1 MSGPVTTLPLL
12 ERASA
17 SDPLFLITSGPTRG
31 TAVSKAAAPLPHE
44 LAAYEQY
51 RFHFDMTKCIGC
63 HCCEVACNEQN
74 GNPAHIHWR
83 RVGEI
88 EGGAYPFAQRFHLSI
103 GCNHCLEPSCL
114 RGCPVNAYRKDALTG
129 LVLHDAS
136 ACIGCQYCT
145 WNCPYGVPQ
154 YNEERGVVGKCDMC
168 YGRLSQGREPACVNA
183 CPQEAIQIEVVNTR
197 QWRQEFEA
205 ANAPG
210 LPAADSTISTTRITV
225 PDAIAAN
232 TGKVNEHRVR
242 PEHPHWPLV
251 IMTVLTQLSVGAFGA
266 IWMRESAGQ
275 SSGIAIAAAAALAAG
290 LIALAASTFHLGR
303 PVHAYRALRM
313 WRRSWLS
320 REVLLFTLFA
330 HAAAGYAALLW
341 FGRAPV
347 VTGAATALLGLG
359 GIFASARIY
368 RVPAR
373 PAWNRPHTN
382 IEFFLTALSCGPML
396 IAAMTGA
403 GGPMLWMTVIAAAA
417 QLLNQLMKLLM
428 LARADQFELI
438 ASARLLAM
446 ELRNI
451 LVLRF
456 ALGFAAIA
464 LPLCGLTAAGFVLL
478 LCAEIAGRYLFFVSV
493 VPTNM
498 AATFLAPGHAEVPK
512 QRAAA

>member
-1 MSGPVTTLPLL
+1 LSGPVTTLPLL

-17 SDPLFLITSGPTRG
+17 GDPLFVINGAAGPTGAPRN
-31 TAVSKAAAPLPHE
+31 AAPLPRE
-44 LAAYEQY
+44 LAEHEQY

-74 GNPAHIHWR
+74 GNPPHIHWR

-88 EGGAYPFAQRFHLSI
+88 EGGVYPLAQRFHLSM

-114 RGCPVNAYRKDALTG
+114 RGCPVNAYQKDALTG
-129 LVLHDAS
+129 LVLHNAE

-183 CPQEAIQIEVVNTR
+183 CPQGAIEIEVVDAR
-197 QWRQEFEA
+197 RWREEFES

-210 LPAADSTISTTRITV
+210 LPPAESTFSTTRITV

-232 TGKVNEHRVR
+232 AVKVNEHRVR

-251 IMTVLTQLSVGAFGA
+251 IMTALTQLSVGAFGA
-266 IWMRESAGQ
+266 LWVRVSAGE
-275 SSGIAIAAAAALAAG
+275 SNGIAMAAAGALAAG
-290 LIALAASTFHLGR
+290 LIALAASTLHLGR
-303 PVHAYRALRM
+303 PVYAYRALRM

-330 HAAAGYAALLW
+330 HAAAVYAALLW
-341 FGRAPV
+341 LGRAPV
-347 VTGAATALLGLG
+347 ALGAATALLGLG

-373 PAWNRPHTN
+373 PAWNRPYTN

-396 IAAMTGA
+396 MEAVTGA
-403 GGPMLWMTVIAAAA
+403 RGPALWLAVTAVAA
-417 QLLNQLMKLLM
+417 QLLNQLLKLLM
-428 LARADQFELI
+428 LARADQFELA
-438 ASARLLAM
+438 ASARLFATG
-446 ELRNI
+446 LRNI

-456 ALGFAAIA
+456 ALALAGIA
-464 LPLCGLTAAGFVLL
+464 LPLCGLTAAGLIVLL
-478 LCAEIAGRYLFFVSV
+478 CSEIAGRYLFFVSV

-498 AATFLAPGHAEVPK
+498 AATFVAPGSASRRHR
-512 QRAAA
+512 RAAA